1 LRDPAERE
9 AHKDLKDSGEDGH
22 GGLGATHEVARND
35 GHQRCLRHDTGK
47 SAEESEEYLEE
58 NGGGDESKERHRDVA
73 DGKAGE
79 GKAIESEAEAL
90 GQLACEQAAENRAES
105 PTGFEETEG
114 AWACMEDVA
123 CERDD

>member
-1 LRDPAERE
+1 LRDPAKRE

-35 GHQRCLRHDTGK
+35 GHQRCLRDDTREG
-47 SAEESEEYLEE
+47 AEESEEYLEE
-58 NGGGDESKERHRDVA
+58 NGGDDKCKERHRDVA
-73 DGKAGE
+73 NGEAGE

-90 GQLACEQAAENRAES
+90 RQLACEQAAENRAES

-114 AWACMEDVA
+114 ARARMEDVA